1 MINFKKNNIMINRK
15 CVYFAAD
22 RAGCVFMF
30 NEKPTIDMEFS
41 YEQGQLMP
49 IGDYAN
55 WKVVKKISG
64 AFGRYND
71 YNDYGVEIS
80 QEMFNKITG
89 DYLTFENSPYKIEL

>member
-1 MINFKKNNIMINRK
+1 MINRK

-22 RAGCVFMF
+22 RGGHVFIF
-30 NEKPTIDMEFS
+30 NEKPIIDMEFS
-41 YEQGQLMP
+41 YEQGQIMP
-49 IGDYAN
+49 IGDYGN
-55 WKVVKKISG
+55 WKVVKQISG
-64 AFGRYND
+64 AFGRYSD